1 MVGSASLAQDTQ
13 SQDSQSLAVPV
24 AAPAA
29 APNMLQ
35 RAVAIST
42 PMKAKGK
49 NPTAS
54 PVSSLVLGSSASV
67 DLDIA
72 DSASQ
77 WDGTQDEADGDGAPK
92 SSKQMLNWLKAKLPL
107 KSFMSGERLGRQER
121 NVKPYLTNGRLN
133 ASDVKLLRNH
143 LKLAIGW
150 AQNLWHSCCR

>member
-1 MVGSASLAQDTQ
+1 MVGSAPLAV
-13 SQDSQSLAVPV
+13 DSQSQGSTELAVPV

-29 APNMLQ
+29 ATNMLQ
-35 RAVAIST
+35 KAVAIST
-42 PMKAKGK
+42 PMTPKGK
-49 NPTAS
+49 NPG
-54 PVSSLVLGSSASV
+54 SSVFSSVVLGSSASV

-77 WDGTQDEADGDGAPK
+77 WDGTQDEPDGDGAPK